1 MAYHLNTHLERYIA
15 AMRTLDSEIQE
26 LEEEY
31 VASIAAGAEDKG
43 LDKQIQDRRA
53 RVQFYELG
61 IERLLY
67 AKQGLS
73 TTFAAPTTTVAYP
86 Q

>member
-1 MAYHLNTHLERYIA
+1 MTTLNTHLERYVA

-26 LEEEY
+26 LEEMY
-31 VASIAAGAEDKG
+31 VASIAAEAEDKG
-43 LDKQIQDRRA
+43 LYKQIQDRRA

-61 IERLLY
+61 IERILY
-67 AKQGLS
+67 AKQGLNVS
-73 TTFAAPTTTVAYP
+73 IAAPTTTVAYP